1 MICSAREGS
10 SELQRL
16 PLGVHHPPFRPR
28 AGSGRGR
35 VVCAEVAAAN
45 GALAVGSP
53 AVSRPADGQVVVLIL
68 MVWISVDFARSTG
81 FWVEPRPRLGLAAL
95 VWSGLYFTAMIARY
109 VIRMARR
116 PDQRWFG
123 GTIPIIFHCF
133 VAAFQWTFGIY
144 HATSM

>member
-1 MICSAREGS
+1 VRDPANYSVYLWVFTILLFARV
-10 SELQRL
+10 L
-16 PLGVHHPPFRPR
+16 
-28 AGSGRGR
+28 
-35 VVCAEVAAAN
+35 
-45 GALAVGSP
+45 
-53 AVSRPADGQVVVLIL
+53 GQVVVAWSAPRWLPPMEHWQSGLLPYPVLLTGPVGVLIL
-68 MVWISVDFARSTG
+68 MFWISVDFARSTG
-81 FWVEPRPRLGLAAL
+81 SRVEPRPRLGLAPL
-95 VWSGLYFTAMIARY
+95 VWRGLYLAAMMARH